1 VPLDLVLALKD
12 MTAFADCPTGISFL
26 FNGPDQPA
34 TATMALVTEEGQV
47 FQRVEVVVQIHCSLS
62 YRYLSTGEWELG
74 LYPVGWLLMRGSP
87 QEKAKLPYALRRFP
101 KTLCTQYVEK
111 DYGIR

>member
-1 VPLDLVLALKD
+1 MPLDLVLALKD
-12 MTAFADCPTGISFL
+12 MTAFAGCLTGISFL

-34 TATMALVTEEGQV
+34 TAAMALVSEEGQI
-47 FQRVEVVVQIHCSLS
+47 FQGVEIAVKVHCSLS
-62 YRYLSTGEWELG
+62 YVYLSTRGRKLV
-74 LYPVGWLLMRGSP
+74 LYPVGWLLVRGSP

-101 KTLCTQYVEK
+101 ETLCTQYVEK